1 VAVSRNDFRKSPRV
15 RPEDGA
21 ARLVLGLGTRAVD
34 RVANDWPRHMALGIP
49 TLRAEVQADSIR
61 RFSQHEVDLIN
72 LRENRLETV
81 ELARVLG
88 QGRLP
93 GLEEVVSIDSGGHL
107 RPPAGRL
114 LLAEPE
120 EMVITF
126 DRFAASSPYPALLRW
141 ALGHLEKAYGCPV
154 DIEFAFDGERFHL
167 LQCRPQARRK
177 SRRSVP
183 VPREVPRADRVFS
196 ASRDIMPGS
205 LHGIEYLVLIDPRDY
220 DRLETEEARRRVGN
234 AVSRLNE
241 RLAGRVFMLM
251 GPGRWGTKDTRMGVR
266 VSYADISNARGLIEI
281 ARARG
286 GYVPEVSFGS
296 HFFQDLAESDVLY
309 LALYPDDPESLFNE
323 ELLHGSANALADLL
337 PEAAPLEEV
346 VRVIDLRAATGG
358 RLLNV
363 DMDEDG
369 QEALGYLAAG

>member
-1 VAVSRNDFRKSPRV
+1 
-15 RPEDGA
+15 
-21 ARLVLGLGTRAVD
+21 
-34 RVANDWPRHMALGIP
+34 MALGIP

-88 QGRLP
+88 QGKIA
-93 GLEEVVSIDSGGHL
+93 GLEEVVSIDAGGHL
-107 RPPAGRL
+107 RPPAGSL

-120 EMVITF
+120 EMVVTF
-126 DRFAASSPYPALLRW
+126 ERFAASSPFPALLRW

-154 DIEFAFDGERFHL
+154 DIEFAYDGERFHL

-177 SRRSVP
+177 SVRSVP
-183 VPREVPRADRVFS
+183 VPPGIPEADRVFS
-196 ASRDIMPGS
+196 ASRDVMPGS
-205 LHGIEYLVLIDPRDY
+205 LHGIEYVVLIDPRDY
-220 DRLETEEARRRVGN
+220 DRLQTEEERRRVGSV
-234 AVSRLNE
+234 VSRLNE
-241 RLAGRVFMLM
+241 RLAGRVFLLM

-266 VSYADISNARGLIEI
+266 VSYADISNTRGLIEI
-281 ARARG
+281 ARARD

-296 HFFQDLAESDVLY
+296 HFFQDLAESDILY

-323 ELLHGSANALADLL
+323 GFLHGSENVLNDLL
-337 PEAAPLEEV
+337 PAADFPAPVREV
-346 VRVIDLRAATGG
+346 VRVLDVRAASGG

-363 DMDEDG
+363 DMDEDA
-369 QEALGYLAAG
+369 QEALGYLAHP